1 MEIKEKINI
10 DKVIIIA
17 LLTVILIL
25 VLGIGY
31 LLILNQQ
38 IPEISTIFKSNG
50 EYTIPLD
57 EFVVNLKSET
67 SVNSYLRISIALMY
81 TDEKY
86 GDEINTSI
94 NKIREVVITNL
105 REKTASDFL
114 NDDVVTNLKSDIKGD
129 INSFLN
135 VAEVEDIFITDIIVQ

>member
-1 MEIKEKINI
+1 
-10 DKVIIIA
+10 
-17 LLTVILIL
+17 
-25 VLGIGY
+25 
-31 LLILNQQ
+31 
-38 IPEISTIFKSNG
+38 
-50 EYTIPLD
+50 
-57 EFVVNLKSET
+57 
-67 SVNSYLRISIALMY
+67 MY

-105 REKTASDFL
+105 REKTASDLL

-135 VAEVEDIFITDIIVQ
+135 VVEVEDIFITDIIVQ

>member
-67 SVNSYLRISIALMY
+67 SVNSYLKINIALMY